1 MVKGLPFADVASNAW
16 YHDAVAYVYDKGLM
30 TGTST
35 AAFSP
40 DLTTTRG
47 MIVTILYRMENE
59 PAAYSTSN
67 FSDVAA
73 DAYYAK
79 AVAWAA
85 ANHIVSGYGDG
96 IFGPDN
102 AVTREQMASIFYR
115 YAQYKGYDV
124 SARADL
130 SAFAD
135 AAQISDYAQDTL
147 AWANASKLIGG
158 TSAATLDPAGSATR
172 AQVAAILMRFCETIV
187 K

>member
-1 MVKGLPFADVASNAW
+1 
-16 YHDAVAYVYDKGLM
+16 M

-40 DLTTTRG
+40 DMATTRG

-59 PAAYSTSN
+59 PAVDGTSS
-67 FSDVAA
+67 FTDVAA

-85 ANHIVSGYGDG
+85 ANNIVSGYGDG
-96 IFGPDN
+96 LFGPDN

-115 YAQYKGYDV
+115 YASYKGYDV

-130 SAFAD
+130 SGFAD
-135 AAQISDYAQDTL
+135 ADQISGYAQDTL
-147 AWANASKLIGG
+147 AWAKAKQLIGG
-158 TSAATLDPAGSATR
+158 TSATTLDPAESATR